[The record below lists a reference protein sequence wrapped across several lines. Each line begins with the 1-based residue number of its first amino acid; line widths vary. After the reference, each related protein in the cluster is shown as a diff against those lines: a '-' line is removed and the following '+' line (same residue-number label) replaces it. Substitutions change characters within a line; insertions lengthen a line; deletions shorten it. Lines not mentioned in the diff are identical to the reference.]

1 MASNLSSLSQDR
13 DGMAARR
20 RLVAII
26 QSRVLNCAMFKRR
39 GHDAVFVRKPQKS
52 FAHLS
57 IGTIVGETAAS
68 PRLFK

>member
-13 DGMAARR
+13 DGMPAPSF
-20 RLVAII
+20 VAII
-26 QSRVLNCAMFKRR
+26 RGRVLNWAMFKRR
-39 GHDAVFVRKPQKS
+39 GPDAVFVCKPQKS

-57 IGTIVGETAAS
+57 IGTIVSETAAS